1 MSAAKAKGSAMYPS
15 STLCRSQEE
24 FHRERAASTSLE
36 NVRAISAG
44 AAAAWGLEAVA
55 AEKREAR
62 GAKTRAIADLMVARQ
77 LSAKEAERQFSE
89 NPDREFATPGGA

>member
-1 MSAAKAKGSAMYPS
+1 MYPAS
-15 STLCRSQEE
+15 ALCRSQEE

-55 AEKREAR
+55 ALMA
-62 GAKTRAIADLMVARQ
+62 TRH
-77 LSAKEAERQFSE
+77 LSASDAERQFSE
-89 NPDREFATPGGA
+89 NPDREFATPAGA

>member
-1 MSAAKAKGSAMYPS
+1 MYPS
-15 STLCRSQEE
+15 STLCRAQEE
-24 FHRERAASTSLE
+24 FHRSRAAGATLE

-62 GAKTRAIADLMVARQ
+62 GAKTRAIADLMAAR
-77 LSAKEAERQFSE
+77 SVSTREAERQFRE
-89 NPDREFATPGGA
+89 NRQQGFEMHGGA

>member
-1 MSAAKAKGSAMYPS
+1 MYPS
-15 STLCRSQEE
+15 SNLCRSQEE
-24 FHRERAASTSLE
+24 FHRERAASTTLE
-36 NVRAISAG
+36 NVRAISAD

-62 GAKTRAIADLMVARQ
+62 GAKTRAIAGLMAARN

-89 NPDREFATPGGA
+89 NPYREFATQNGK

>member
-1 MSAAKAKGSAMYPS
+1 MYPS

-24 FHRERAASTSLE
+24 FHRERAASTTLE
-36 NVRAISAG
+36 NVRVISAG
-44 AAAAWGLEAVA
+44 AATAWGLEAVA

-62 GAKTRAIADLMVARQ
+62 GAKTRAIAGLMAARD

-89 NPDREFATPGGA
+89 NPAAIRDAGPA